1 MMYEQFTQFTKM
13 FHNLSLILDKAQK
26 HADAKKIEPET
37 LGTLRLTADMLPLAR
52 QVMIACDSAKI
63 GAARLSGKE
72 APVNEDKEKTIPELK
87 ARLESTIGFLTT
99 LKEADFK
106 GWEERKIS
114 QPRWEGKWM
123 TGKEYFHQH
132 IVPNVY
138 FHVTTTYA
146 ILRANGVD
154 IGKKD
159 YLGEMPY
166 KMP

>member
-26 HADAKKIEPET
+26 YADAKKIEPDT
-37 LGTLRLTADMLPLAR
+37 LGTLRLTADMLPLVK
-52 QVMIACDSAKI
+52 QVQIACDAAKL
-63 GAARLSGKE
+63 GAARLTGKD
-72 APVNEDKEKTIPELK
+72 APVNDDKEKTLPELK
-87 ARLESTIGFLTT
+87 ARLETTMGFLSS

-106 GWEERKIS
+106 GWEERKIT

-132 IVPNVY
+132 VVPNVY

-146 ILRANGVD
+146 ILRQNGVE

-159 YLGEMPY
+159 YLGDMPF
-166 KMP
+166 KH

>member
-26 HADAKKIEPET
+26 YAETKKIEPET

-52 QVMIACDSAKI
+52 QVMIACDAAKI
-63 GAARLSGKE
+63 GAARLTGKD
-72 APVNEDKEKTIPELK
+72 APVNDDKEKTIPELK
-87 ARLESTIGFLTT
+87 SRLESTMGFLSS

-106 GWEERKIS
+106 GWEERKIT

-146 ILRANGVD
+146 ILRENGVE

>member
-1 MMYEQFTQFTKM
+1 MFDQFTEFTKM

-26 HADAKKIEPET
+26 FADAKKIEPET
-37 LGTLRLTADMLPLAR
+37 LGTLRLTADMLPLTK
-52 QVMIACDSAKI
+52 QVQIACDAAKL
-63 GAARLSGKE
+63 GASRLTGKD
-72 APVNEDKEKTIPELK
+72 APANDDKEKTIPELK
-87 ARLESTIGFLTT
+87 ARLEMTMGYLSS

-106 GWEERKIS
+106 GWEERKIT

-146 ILRANGVD
+146 ILRANGVE

-166 KMP
+166 KM

>member
-26 HADAKKIEPET
+26 YAEAKKIEPET
-37 LGTLRLTADMLPLAR
+37 LGTLRLTADMLPLSR
-52 QVMIACDSAKI
+52 QVMIACDAAKL
-63 GAARLSGKE
+63 GAARLTGKD
-72 APVNEDKEKTIPELK
+72 APVNDDKEKTIPELK
-87 ARLESTIGFLTT
+87 ARLESTMGFLSS

-106 GWEERKIS
+106 GWEERKIT

-146 ILRANGVD
+146 ILRSNGVE

>member
-26 HADAKKIEPET
+26 YADAKKIEPET
-37 LGTLRLTADMLPLAR
+37 LGTLRLTADMLPLVK
-52 QVMIACDSAKI
+52 QVQIACDAAKL
-63 GAARLSGKE
+63 GAARLTGKD
-72 APVNEDKEKTIPELK
+72 APVNDDKEKTIPELK
-87 ARLESTIGFLTT
+87 ARLETTMGFLSSF
-99 LKEADFK
+99 KEADFN
-106 GWEERKIS
+106 GWEERKIT

-132 IVPNVY
+132 VVPNVY

-146 ILRANGVD
+146 ILRQNGVE

-159 YLGEMPY
+159 YLGDMPF
-166 KMP
+166 KH

>member
-26 HADAKKIEPET
+26 YADAKKIEPET
-37 LGTLRLTADMLPLAR
+37 LGNLRLTADMLPLSR
-52 QVMIACDSAKI
+52 QVMIACDAAKL
-63 GAARLSGKE
+63 GAARLTGKD
-72 APVNEDKEKTIPELK
+72 APVNDDKEKTIPELK
-87 ARLESTIGFLTT
+87 ARLESTMGFLSS

-106 GWEERKIS
+106 GWEERKIT

-123 TGKEYFHQH
+123 TGKDYFHQH

-146 ILRANGVD
+146 ILRENGVE